1 MAAVKFYTDEHV
13 ARAVVKGLRQRGID
27 VTTVVEAGLRSA
39 ADEVHLAHAQREGR
53 VLVTHDADFL
63 RLHAAGAEHAG
74 IAYGLQDMPVG
85 DLLRSLVLITQVLE
99 SQDMINH
106 VEFL

>member
-1 MAAVKFYTDEHV
+1 MGAVKSYTDEHV

-27 VTTVVEAGLRSA
+27 VMTVVEARLRSA
-39 ADEVHLAHAQREGR
+39 ADDAHLAHAQREGR

-63 RLHAAGAEHAG
+63 RLHAAGTEHAG
-74 IAYGLQDMPVG
+74 IAYGPQDMTVG
-85 DLLRSLVLITQVLE
+85 DVLRSLVLIAQVLE
-99 SQDMINH
+99 PEDMINH